1 MSQASVCDAR
11 RRLSHEVFRDLLWAL
26 DEQLREATPG
36 KRWRGKR
43 VYAVDGRKLNLNR
56 SEQVQRAFPAP
67 KGAHCPQALYSLL
80 IDVCERRPIDF
91 ELDSV
96 NTSER
101 EHLGRMLDSLE
112 RGSVLLLDRGYPSH
126 ELLRELLERG
136 LDFVIRVPA
145 SNTFTAVDR
154 FRSSGA
160 KDARATIEAQCAEHA
175 PLELRLV
182 RREGRDGPAFYLTN
196 LRRSEFDRAAIAEL
210 YRMRWQVE
218 ECFKL
223 TASSLL
229 DQGLFRSRSEN
240 GVRQE
245 IGALTLLIALS
256 RALATAVDAAHDK
269 PAHRTSQKAAVIV
282 AAKLV
287 VLVALR
293 ANSRALER
301 ALARAVERLLR
312 AQEAIRE
319 PRSFPR
325 RSMLPVPKW
334 GPSGRRGG

>member
-1 MSQASVCDAR
+1 M
-11 RRLSHEVFRDLLWAL
+11 FRDLLWSL
-26 DEQLREATPG
+26 NEQLREAAPG

-112 RGSVLLLDRGYPSH
+112 RGAVLLLD
-126 ELLRELLERG
+126 RG

-145 SNTFTAVDR
+145 SSAFTAIDR

-160 KDARATIEAQCAEHA
+160 KDARVTIEAQCAEHA

-223 TASSLL
+223 TASTLL

-245 IGALTLLIALS
+245 IGALTLLIALN

-287 VLVALR
+287 VVVALR
-293 ANSRALER
+293 ASLRELDR

-319 PRSFPR
+319 PRSSPR